1 MTPHSLDPP
10 SNKQNCGG
18 PRVNAL
24 LAYCRAMDWLTE
36 RIGRSLYWLL
46 LVAVI
51 ISTLNAIV
59 RRVFDMSSNAYLEAQ
74 WYLFAA
80 VFMLGAGYAFLHE
93 QHVRIDVLSSR
104 LSRRAQVWI
113 DVVGILFFLL
123 PLCIGVSLMALPS
136 LMTAIETNEVSA
148 NPGGL
153 LRWPLYAL
161 VPLGFTL
168 LALQALS
175 ELFKRIAFLA
185 GRAGDPHAQPEP
197 TAEDALLKEL
207 RREAEEKSRRDAQA
221 VAASGAQT
229 PGARS

>member
-1 MTPHSLDPP
+1 M
-10 SNKQNCGG
+10 
-18 PRVNAL
+18 NAL
-24 LAYCRAMDWLTE
+24 LAFCRSVDWLTE

-46 LVAVI
+46 LVAVV
-51 ISTLNAIV
+51 ISTVNAIV
-59 RRVFDMSSNAYLEAQ
+59 RRAFDMSSNAYLEAQ

-104 LSRRAQVWI
+104 LSRRTQVWI
-113 DVVGILFFLL
+113 DVVGIVVFLL
-123 PLCIGVSLMALPS
+123 PLCVGVAWMALPS

-161 VPLGFTL
+161 VPLGFAL

-175 ELFKRIAFLA
+175 ELFKRIAFLT
-185 GRAGDPHAQPEP
+185 GRAGDPHAKPE
-197 TAEDALLKEL
+197 TRDEELLIEEL
-207 RREAEEKSRRDAQA
+207 RKEAEAKARADAERI
-221 VAASGAQT
+221 AAAAT
-229 PGARS
+229 TVPGGRA